1 MHDRN
6 EQLLSSSHF
15 ATLVWPVIGPMIGGG
30 TIISVESL
38 DSNLSMHLDVLAG
51 IDALQVYNGMIRGL
65 ATRVQYGTPWA
76 SFTLR
81 HKRTSGARTEL
92 AKRLDA
98 IRNPQDG
105 IMYPAI
111 QIQAY
116 ISSRTDGRLYHVCAA
131 HTVDILEA
139 YISGVEGI
147 DYMHRINKSDDTIFA
162 AIWWPRM
169 IARGYNVYHW
179 TAEGV
184 QLRHE

>member
-1 MHDRN
+1 
-6 EQLLSSSHF
+6 
-15 ATLVWPVIGPMIGGG
+15 MIGGG

-38 DSNLSMHLDVLAG
+38 DNELAQQLDMISG
-51 IDALQVYNGMIRGL
+51 IDALQVVDGMLRGL

-98 IRNPQDG
+98 IRQQEEG
-105 IMYPAI
+105 YIMPAYHV
-111 QIQAY
+111 QAY
-116 ISSRTDGRLYHVCAA
+116 ISSKTDGQLYHVCAA
-131 HTVDILEA
+131 RTIDILET
-139 YISGVEGI
+139 YISGIEGV

-169 IARGYNVYHW
+169 IARGYTVYHW
-179 TAEGV
+179 TANGV